1 MPTLEQRKEETL
13 NKLKEE
19 KAKLQAAAKD
29 AQAKSDELHEKEALT
44 NDTKS
49 TMTKVTISL
58 CLLESVKHR
67 VNFISFWML
76 VGRVGLLRQHLR
88 TLNTS
93 RECEC
98 IILNADK
105 VQLAVH
111 SRLCHACGGLLHV
124 GDYERCARWL
134 VGEDPRGADSH
145 LRLLQVQ
152 EQVKAK
158 QDELA
163 RKKAEWE
170 KAQRDLEPLKV

>member
-49 TMTKVTISL
+49 TMTKVTISS
-58 CLLESVKHR
+58 CLLESVGHR
-67 VNFISFWML
+67 IIFISFWMQ
-76 VGRVGLLRQHLR
+76 VGRVKLLRQHLH
-88 TLNTS
+88 TLDTS

-105 VQLAVH
+105 VQPAVH
-111 SRLCHACGGLLHV
+111 SRLCHACAGFCMWATTSAVH
-124 GDYERCARWL
+124 
-134 VGEDPRGADSH
+134 S
-145 LRLLQVQ
+145 
-152 EQVKAK
+152 
-158 QDELA
+158 
-163 RKKAEWE
+163 
-170 KAQRDLEPLKV
+170 